1 MCWVVPEFNSNNFEL
16 LSHKYSPHKRW
27 VRCPSERGT
36 GRKEYEGSG
45 VLGHPNDNEVV
56 SFDTTRNRRSFLVT
70 QMWRQIALSSQ
81 NRPKETSHFLA
92 NPSVNCSILDFQSF
106 LFPSSSSF
114 FLSLPASFWSAV
126 LLTTALFLCLEG
138 SSNEAKRSH
147 CHGFLVINIIWK
159 D

>member
-1 MCWVVPEFNSNNFEL
+1 MKS
-16 LSHKYSPHKRW
+16 
-27 VRCPSERGT
+27 
-36 GRKEYEGSG
+36 
-45 VLGHPNDNEVV
+45 
-56 SFDTTRNRRSFLVT
+56 RNRRSL

-147 CHGFLVINIIWK
+147 CHGFLVINITWK
-159 D
+159 DKRMDRPLLTRMDTRVRASIHLCRLERQSIKEDDASAWYDRTKRAVAPRKSKSYRDSW